1 MGAHHEERSSRPG
14 SGSRARSEP
23 DQDRGSD
30 RAPDTSTKARPSG
43 TPSLCATRSLD
54 GSDIKRYHRDMARSM
69 SESER
74 AARLIQ
80 KALDGLPERDRS
92 VVIRFLLRSW
102 LDLRSGRSQPPGA
115 LEAAVRYP
123 APATLELMAPPLP
136 VVPSG
141 GEHQTFPVRLPEESH
156 AALKAW
162 CAEHGFSMATVVR
175 GLVENFLRAQG
186 SQATTAPA
194 G

>member
-1 MGAHHEERSSRPG
+1 MDRPAERSTLPSTRRRKG
-14 SGSRARSEP
+14 IARSCCP
-23 DQDRGSD
+23 
-30 RAPDTSTKARPSG
+30 
-43 TPSLCATRSLD
+43 LD
-54 GSDIKRYHRDMARSM
+54 LSDIKRYHHGMTRSIP
-69 SESER
+69 ESER
-74 AARLIQ
+74 VARLVQ

-92 VVIRFLLRSW
+92 VVIRYLLRSW
-102 LDLRSGRSQPPGA
+102 LDLRSGRRQPPGA
-115 LEAAVRYP
+115 LEAAVRYS
-123 APATLELMAPPLP
+123 APATLELMAPPMP

-175 GLVENFLRAQG
+175 GLVEDFLRTQG
-186 SQATTAPA
+186 PQVTTEPT

>member
-1 MGAHHEERSSRPG
+1 VH
-14 SGSRARSEP
+14 
-23 DQDRGSD
+23 Q
-30 RAPDTSTKARPSG
+30 G
-43 TPSLCATRSLD
+43 TPSLDESRALD
-54 GSDIKRYHRDMARSM
+54 LSDIKRYHRDMARSI

-102 LDLRSGRSQPPGA
+102 LDLRFGHTQPPGA
-115 LEAAVRYP
+115 LETAGVRYS
-123 APATLELMAPPLP
+123 APATMELMGTQMP

-141 GEHQTFPVRLPEESH
+141 GEHQTFPVRLPEEQH

-175 GLVENFLRAQG
+175 GLVENFLRTQG
-186 SQATTAPA
+186 PQAMTEPTS
-194 G
+194 